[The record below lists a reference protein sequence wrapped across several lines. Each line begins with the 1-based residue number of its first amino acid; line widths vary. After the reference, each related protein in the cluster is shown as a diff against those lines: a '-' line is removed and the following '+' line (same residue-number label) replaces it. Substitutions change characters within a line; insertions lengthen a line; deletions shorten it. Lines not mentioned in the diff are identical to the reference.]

1 MADYEGKR
9 TLYEVSGEAV
19 DRARKEC
26 PKCGPGVF
34 LADHGDRVACGR
46 CGYTEFT
53 GGKTK
58 STAQPKAEPAEEG
71 DEAGGAE
78 DSGAEPEAAD
88 EEAGDT
94 EDAEGSGDE
103 DEQESG

>member
-19 DRARKEC
+19 TRARKEC

-58 STAQPKAEPAEEG
+58 STAQPKPEPDEEG
-71 DEAGGAE
+71 GEAGG
-78 DSGAEPEAAD
+78 
-88 EEAGDT
+88 EEASGSEPGPAA
-94 EDAEGSGDE
+94 EDAESSGDE